1 MKIITL
7 KRVSSTEDYIRKILK
22 KQRTTREDAV
32 VVAEVQKNGRGTKG
46 REFSSLKG
54 GVYLSYL
61 RFHDRFKAADAFKLN
76 EVFSVAVVKTLLAFG
91 IKSGVK
97 WPNDVYASNKKIC
110 GMLINNCIDG
120 EYLDYTIV
128 GIGVNVNNEIPSDL
142 ADIAISAKQILGENC
157 DVDAFTATLIFN
169 LVNIEETDLYVRYSI
184 VLGKKIKVI
193 PIIGEP
199 YFTVAEKILDDGRLL
214 CKDGKILSAE
224 EVSVRF

>member
-22 KQRTTREDAV
+22 KQQKTRDDAV
-32 VVAEVQKNGRGTKG
+32 VIAQVQKNGRGTKG
-46 REFSSLKG
+46 RDFSSLKG

-61 RFHDRFKAADAFKLN
+61 RFHDSFKAADAFKLN
-76 EVFSVAVVKTLLAFG
+76 AGFSVAVVKTLLAFG

-97 WPNDVYASNKKIC
+97 WPNDVYASGKKIS
-110 GMLINNCIDG
+110 GMLINNCVKG

-142 ADIAISAKQILGENC
+142 ADIAISVKQIAGGNC
-157 DVDAFTATLIFN
+157 DLGVFTATLILN
-169 LVNIEETDLYVRYSI
+169 LENLEEVDLYARYSI
-184 VLGKKIKVI
+184 VLGKKIKVV
-193 PIIGEP
+193 PVNGEP

-214 CKDGKILSAE
+214 CSDGKVLSSE

>member
-22 KQRTTREDAV
+22 KQQKTREDAV
-32 VVAEVQKNGRGTKG
+32 VIAQVQKNGRGTKG
-46 REFSSLKG
+46 RDFSSLKG

-61 RFHDRFKAADAFKLN
+61 RFHDGFKAADAFKLN
-76 EVFSVAVVKTLLAFG
+76 EGFSVAVVKTLLAFG

-97 WPNDVYASNKKIC
+97 WPNDVYASGKKIS
-110 GMLINNCIDG
+110 GMLINNCVKG

-142 ADIAISAKQILGENC
+142 ADIAISVKQIVGEDCDLG
-157 DVDAFTATLIFN
+157 VFTATLILN
-169 LVNIEETDLYVRYSI
+169 LENLEEVDLYARYSI
-184 VLGKKIKVI
+184 VLGKKIKVV
-193 PIIGEP
+193 PVNGEP

-214 CKDGKILSAE
+214 CSDGKVLSSE